1 MKEGCFLEQNNV
13 QKNHAKIFGFQDESG
28 NWEVDEEQ
36 TMKMKCDFVISA
48 FGSGLY
54 SQDLKSAIAPLKL
67 TRWGTPEVAID
78 NTSIGW
84 LYD

>member
-1 MKEGCFLEQNNV
+1 MNDN
-13 QKNHAKIFGFQDESG
+13 IFGFQDESG
-28 NWEVDEEQ
+28 NWEVDEDQ

-54 SQDLKSAIAPLKL
+54 SQDLKSAMAPLNL

-78 NTSIGW
+78 NTSNV
-84 LYD
+84 

>member
-1 MKEGCFLEQNNV
+1 M
-13 QKNHAKIFGFQDESG
+13 FQDESG

-54 SQDLKSAIAPLKL
+54 SQDLKSAMAPLKL

-78 NTSIGW
+78 KTNNV
-84 LYD
+84 